1 MVVIAPLGEVVA
13 VIMLLGFAAVPLT
26 CLALI
31 VWLIR
36 KSPESFFF
44 RKRKRSLYS
53 QLVNTEAREF
63 LSCPY
68 FFKYLKS
75 PINGVV
81 PDECLNCPKLVECVR
96 YKERERGNVEKG
108 T

>member
-1 MVVIAPLGEVVA
+1 MVAFPPPGEVVA
-13 VIMLLGFAAVPLT
+13 VIVLLGFAAIPLT

-53 QLVNTEAREF
+53 KLVDTEAREI
-63 LSCPY
+63 LSCPH
-68 FFKYLKS
+68 FFKYS
-75 PINGVV
+75 NSRINGVV
-81 PDECLNCPKLVECVR
+81 PDECVNCPKLVECVR
-96 YKERERGNVEKG
+96 YRKEREE